1 MAKRGLRH
9 RMVRLGVCFALGGS
23 VFQLSGCDPA
33 VRDTLLA
40 GLQAT
45 SSTLMNTLIDAF
57 FTSLADDDGDGGLS
71 EG

>member
-9 RMVRLGVCFALGGS
+9 RMIRLGACFALGGS

-33 VRDTLLA
+33 VRDTLLT

-45 SSTLMNTLIDAF
+45 SNSLMTTLIDAF
-57 FTSLADDDGDGGLS
+57 FTSLDDNDGEGGLS